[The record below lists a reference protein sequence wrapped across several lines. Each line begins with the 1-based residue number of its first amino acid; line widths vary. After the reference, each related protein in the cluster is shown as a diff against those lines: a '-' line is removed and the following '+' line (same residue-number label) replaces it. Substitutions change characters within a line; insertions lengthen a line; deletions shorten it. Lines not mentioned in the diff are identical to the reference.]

1 MAKFDL
7 SPRQDFSEL
16 RLSKDALVAVS
27 KQMGKYRH
35 AGEKKAKLEACALC
49 GKAHPD
55 YCNSHS
61 IPQFCLRA
69 IAFNGMV
76 KTTNSSIG
84 MDILPEQVGVNSA
97 GTFRMICRDCDSKYF
112 SDYENPSRYEDS
124 LGLENDLLGK
134 IAVKVCLLEQYKARV
149 QISTFNEVVGSIGGS
164 SRQFHQMEAR
174 ERDLIDDAFQLDYA
188 REASRGES
196 AGYRVLFDA
205 GLSYTVPIAFQGQV
219 ALISD
224 FEGELI
230 NNIFNYSADYRIEPL
245 YICVFPLP
253 TGSRVFLFCRDGG
266 YARYAKF
273 HRQLKAQSQGKALNA
288 ILKIILA
295 YSEEVYLS
303 PLLPDSVLQDE
314 GFSSLARM
322 NTSRWFNFHLSKKGF
337 LKQVRMECAIND
349 IPNIPELMWDKYSM
363 AHLSERTSIST

>member
-1 MAKFDL
+1 MTNFDL

-16 RLSKDALVAVS
+16 RLSKDTLVTVN
-27 KQMGKYRH
+27 KQIGKIRH

-49 GKAHPD
+49 GKKHPD

-69 IAFNGMV
+69 IASNGMV

-84 MDILPEQVGVNSA
+84 LDILPEQVGVNNA
-97 GTFRMICRDCDSKYF
+97 GTFRMICRDCDSKFF
-112 SDYENPSRYEDS
+112 SDYENPSRYEGS
-124 LGLENDLLGK
+124 LGLENELLGK

-149 QISTFNEVVGSIGGS
+149 QIATLDEVVGSIGGG
-164 SRQFHQMEAR
+164 SRQLHEMKVR

-188 REASRGES
+188 REASRGEN

-205 GLSYTVPIAFQGQV
+205 ALSYTVPIAFQGQV

-224 FEGELI
+224 FDGGQV
-230 NNIFNYSADYRIEPL
+230 NNIFNYAADYRIEPL

-273 HRQLKAQSQGKALNA
+273 HRQLKAQSQGKALSS
-288 ILKIILA
+288 ILKILVV
-295 YSEEVYLS
+295 YSEELYLS
-303 PLLPDSVLQDE
+303 PLLSDHVLQDE
-314 GFSSLARM
+314 GFSSLAKM
-322 NTSRWFNFHLSKKGF
+322 NTSRWFNFHLSEKAF
-337 LKQVRMECAIND
+337 LKQVRMEYAIND
-349 IPNIPELMWDKYSM
+349 IQNIPELMWDKFSM
-363 AHLSERTSIST
+363 TQLSE